1 MNPDTAE
8 PTEVV
13 EAFLDAFEATDSDTA
28 LSFVAADAEYTSVP
42 IGTAT
47 RIHDR
52 GA

>member
-1 MNPDTAE
+1 MNPGTAE

-13 EAFLDAFEATDSDTA
+13 KAFLDAFEATADTA
-28 LSFVAADAEYTSVP
+28 LSFIAADAEHTSVP